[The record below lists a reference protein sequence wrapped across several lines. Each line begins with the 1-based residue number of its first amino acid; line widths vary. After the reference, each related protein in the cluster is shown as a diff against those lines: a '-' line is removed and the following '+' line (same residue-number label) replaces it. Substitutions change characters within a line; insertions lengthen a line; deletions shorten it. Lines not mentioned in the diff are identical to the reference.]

1 MRQTLAGLSLA
12 CSVSWTACHAQQA
25 TVPFVG
31 CPSNG
36 QAGFIAPP
44 TGQPKSARLGQL
56 PAGAIAD
63 YKGDQAP
70 GVFAPAGWHCRVWY
84 GSSGSTL
91 IVTPAPI
98 DTTHFPKV
106 VGPAVEMSVSAGGTS
121 GRFAVARYASRL
133 FPGLLSRFI
142 QRVKDE
148 HLEPDSEFSPGRHGR
163 DSLTRVGRLMA
174 TFTTPPGVAG
184 LGTAGALGPSGD
196 PVQGVAAI
204 TADSTEPDMVIV
216 RVRLGT
222 NMRRAEAAVL
232 RLNRQCIQDPD
243 GC

>member
-12 CSVSWTACHAQQA
+12 CSVSWAACHAQQA

-31 CPSNG
+31 CPSDG

-44 TGQPKSARLGQL
+44 TGQPKPAPLGQL
-56 PAGAIAD
+56 PAGAIAY

-91 IVTPAPI
+91 IVTPTPI

-106 VGPAVEMSVSAGGTS
+106 TGPAVEMSVSYGGTS

-133 FPGLLSRFI
+133 FPGFLAGFI

-148 HLEPDSEFSPGRHGR
+148 HLEPDSEF
-163 DSLTRVGRLMA
+163 
-174 TFTTPPGVAG
+174 
-184 LGTAGALGPSGD
+184 
-196 PVQGVAAI
+196 
-204 TADSTEPDMVIV
+204 
-216 RVRLGT
+216 
-222 NMRRAEAAVL
+222 
-232 RLNRQCIQDPD
+232 
-243 GC
+243 